1 MRLILILVVLA
12 IVGLLS
18 VQALKNSTH
27 QAADAARQAGV
38 SLPQGANARQQV
50 EAVGQAVDQI
60 QQQEEARR
68 RRELDEA
75 EGAKKP

>member
-38 SLPQGANARQQV
+38 SLPQGANPHQQV
-50 EAVGQAVDQI
+50 EAVGQAVEKI
-60 QQQEEARR
+60 QQQEEAQRR
-68 RRELDEA
+68 RVLDEA

>member
-18 VQALKNSTH
+18 VQGLKNSTH
-27 QAADAARQAGV
+27 QAGEAARQAGV

-50 EAVGQAVDQI
+50 EAVGQAVDQL
-60 QQQEEARR
+60 QKQAEDRN
-68 RRELDEA
+68 RREIDAA
-75 EGAKKP
+75 ESPAK